1 MNKNFPLG
9 DISVLDLTNVLSG
22 PFATQI
28 LSDLGAEVIKV
39 EKPDGDDSRGFGP
52 FIKNKSS
59 YFISLNRG
67 KKSIVLDL
75 KKEKDKDIF
84 KKILKKVDVII
95 DNFKPGTLEKLG
107 FSSSYLKT
115 HFPSLIQAKIS
126 GFGETGPLKEF
137 PAYDI
142 IVQAMGG
149 MMSITGKKK
158 NEYCRVGSSIGD
170 IVAGLYAV
178 IGILTQIIFR
188 QQTKK
193 GSRLDLSML
202 DCQVAILENAVTRYS
217 VEKKIPKPLGTD
229 HPSISP
235 FGAFKTL
242 DGTLVIAIGN
252 DKMFKNFCNIIKAK
266 NLFKNQKFNT
276 NLLRNKNLNELRIEI
291 ENKLKKKKSKY
302 WVKIFKE
309 NKIPHSTINNVEDV
323 IKNQQIQKRKMILDY
338 NFDSVEGLKISGNPL
353 KFSFLD
359 INKNSRKSP
368 NLDENRMEILKKI
381 NKV

>member
-75 KKEKDKDIF
+75 KKKKDKDIF
-84 KKILKKVDVII
+84 NKILKKVDVII
-95 DNFKPGTLEKLG
+95 DNFKPGTLEKFG

-137 PAYDI
+137 PAYDM

-149 MMSITGKKK
+149 IMSITGNKN

-242 DGTLVIAIGN
+242 DGTLAIAIGN

-266 NLFKNQKFNT
+266 NLVKNQKFNT
-276 NLLRNKNLNELRIEI
+276 NLLRNKNLNKLRIEI
-291 ENKLKKKKSKY
+291 ESKLKKKKSKY

-323 IKNQQIQKRKMILDY
+323 IKNQQIRKRKMILDY